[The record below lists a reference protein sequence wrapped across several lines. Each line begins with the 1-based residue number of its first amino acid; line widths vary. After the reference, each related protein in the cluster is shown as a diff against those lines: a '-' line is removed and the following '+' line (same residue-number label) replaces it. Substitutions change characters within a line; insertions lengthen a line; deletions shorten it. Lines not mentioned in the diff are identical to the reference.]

1 MAFIVNYKMMQT
13 INKYKTAND
22 ACFEVAK
29 RLAELAKTGGNVALS
44 GGETPKLLF
53 RIMAE
58 QFRDTDWSRLNFF
71 WGDERMVALE
81 NPESNYGSFFRT
93 LINTKLI
100 DQQHV
105 FPITYFANE
114 EKSLNDYRSKL
125 EEKVPFHNGFPQF
138 DVIILGLGEDG
149 HVASIFP
156 NNLESFTTSEIA
168 EIVVHPHGQQ
178 RRITLTGSTLNAAKN
193 LFFLTTGVSK
203 SHIINEVITHKN
215 KALPATL
222 VNKPA
227 NITWFIDEAAAS
239 KL

>member
-1 MAFIVNYKMMQT
+1 
-13 INKYKTAND
+13 
-22 ACFEVAK
+22 
-29 RLAELAKTGGNVALS
+29 
-44 GGETPKLLF
+44 
-53 RIMAE
+53 
-58 QFRDTDWSRLNFF
+58 
-71 WGDERMVALE
+71 
-81 NPESNYGSFFRT
+81 
-93 LINTKLI
+93 
-100 DQQHV
+100 
-105 FPITYFANE
+105 
-114 EKSLNDYRSKL
+114 
-125 EEKVPFHNGFPQF
+125 
-138 DVIILGLGEDG
+138 VIILGLGEDG